1 MKVSALNRVHK
12 QIFLSYIRTN
22 AWGGSNFT
30 TVCRS
35 LFPTVDKKRKE
46 TYTQPK
52 SSAGDFY
59 GLVHLLFIETIH
71 DI

>member
-1 MKVSALNRVHK
+1 MLGVVV
-12 QIFLSYIRTN
+12 I
-22 AWGGSNFT
+22 
-30 TVCRS
+30 S
-35 LFPTVDKKRKE
+35 LPYAGLFFPQLTKE